1 MTGTTSLIVNIS
13 GIRGIVG
20 ESLTDDTVRRF
31 AHALATE
38 LPLDARVVLARD
50 TRPSGAGF
58 ADVAAEARVRLS
70 RVCLR
75 VAAGH
80 GAPTRR
86 FRYAGPTVRPLP
98 KLSRARVTG
107 EDPDR

>member
-1 MTGTTSLIVNIS
+1 MTGTTSLIVSIS

-58 ADVAAEARVRLS
+58 ADVAAEAL
-70 RVCLR
+70 C
-75 VAAGH
+75 AAGCH
-80 GAPTRR
+80 VFDLGVSATP
-86 FRYAGPTVRPLP
+86 AA
-98 KLSRARVTG
+98 KLMVLELQADAALSSS
-107 EDPDR
+107 EEQE